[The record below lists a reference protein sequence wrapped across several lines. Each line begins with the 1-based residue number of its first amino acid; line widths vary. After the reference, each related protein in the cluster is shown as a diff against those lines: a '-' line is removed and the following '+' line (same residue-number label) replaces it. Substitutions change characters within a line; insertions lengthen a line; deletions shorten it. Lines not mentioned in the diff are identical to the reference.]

1 MKLPPPLRLLHAG
14 AWALLLLGLLL
25 QLGIRDRWT
34 LLAPLFYAL
43 PKPCLAL
50 LGLLLAGVPGRRPWR
65 GGAALIGLGLLGGW
79 LAVSWRLPPPSAPA
93 PADRPTL
100 RLLFWNLD
108 RPPGFDAELVE
119 LVREQQPDLA
129 ACVEPGARAGEFLDA
144 YRRALPEYQV
154 EWMPRGILW
163 LAKTPSRCRARG
175 KLEGIGAFARFEV
188 EHAGRRFPVVVADV
202 FAHWTRSRRGQ
213 LDEVLQQAQGRADAV
228 LVGDFNTPWE
238 SVWFDAYRGPFQ
250 HALQTAGQGWQET
263 WPLGLP
269 LLSLDHV
276 WAGRDWEIL
285 EARTL
290 WRLRGSD
297 HAALQV
303 TLRWR

>member
-1 MKLPPPLRLLHAG
+1 MKLPPSMRLLHAG

-25 QLGIRDRWT
+25 QLVFRDRWA
-34 LLAPLFYAL
+34 LLATPFYAL

-50 LGLLLAGVPGRRPWR
+50 LGWLLALIPGRRAVR
-65 GGAALIGLGLLGGW
+65 GAAALTGLSLLGWW
-79 LAVSWRLPPPSAPA
+79 LAVSWRGPAPPAPS
-93 PADRPTL
+93 PADRPAL

-129 ACVEPGARAGEFLDA
+129 ACVEPGARAGEWLEA

-175 KLEGIGAFARFEV
+175 KLGDIGAFARFEV

-213 LDEVLQQAQGRADAV
+213 LGEVLEQAQGRADA
-228 LVGDFNTPWE
+228 LLLGDFNTPWE

-250 HALQTAGQGWQET
+250 HAWQTAGQGLQET

-297 HAALQV
+297 HAALRV